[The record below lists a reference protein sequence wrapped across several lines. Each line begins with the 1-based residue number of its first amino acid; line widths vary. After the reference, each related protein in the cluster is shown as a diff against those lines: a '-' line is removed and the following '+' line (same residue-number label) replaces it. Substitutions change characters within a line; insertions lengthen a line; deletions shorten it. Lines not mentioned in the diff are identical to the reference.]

1 MKTSNFLLLLF
12 CTTIIVSMLACLSLQ
27 PGPAGFPTLAPTVQK
42 PAPTA
47 APTKEKPAPTAESAQ
62 PEPTSPKP
70 TRAAPAV
77 APSDTPFVAFATEFD
92 LSQANQIPPDD
103 ILNEI
108 AYYGFGAQAC
118 SDSPYDTPT
127 LEYTPELVLL
137 MPGYLVVCGWIIDI
151 SLSATVEYPDGR
163 LEPLPTQIME
173 LEAGEYMAW
182 LSFTPQL
189 DDPEGAYIFRTE
201 GGPFKSMSTV
211 YYYRPD
217 GPRLLPKSK
226 DQIFFYGFAPQEPV
240 RLFCYDVDTYTLL
253 GWQEY
258 QVDGNG
264 QLTLDVPAGRC
275 NFTALGPQSGE
286 VFMLIDYFPAAPMPW
301 ISTSIKK

>member
-1 MKTSNFLLLLF
+1 MKKRYFSIGLF
-12 CTTIIVSMLACLSLQ
+12 CVTIIVTMISCLALQ
-27 PGPAGFPTLAPTVQK
+27 SAPGGLPTA
-42 PAPTA
+42 APTA

-77 APSDTPFVAFATEFD
+77 APSDTPVVAFATEFD
-92 LSQANQIPPDD
+92 LAQANQIAPEDV
-103 ILNEI
+103 LNEI
-108 AYYGFGAQAC
+108 EYYGSGALPC

-137 MPGYLVVCGWIIDI
+137 MPGYLVVCGWKTGE
-151 SLSATVEYPDGR
+151 SLSGTIEYPDGR
-163 LEPLPTQIME
+163 LMPGSIQTSEYEP
-173 LEAGEYMAW
+173 GESLAR

-189 DDPEGAYIFRTE
+189 GDPEGAYIFRME
-201 GGPFKSMSTV
+201 GGAFKFMSTV

-217 GPRLLPKSK
+217 GPRLLPQSK
-226 DQIFFYGFAPQEPV
+226 DQIFFYGFAPQEQV

-253 GWQEY
+253 GWQAY

-264 QLTLDVPAGRC
+264 QLTLDIPAGRC

-286 VFMLIDYFPAAPMPW
+286 VYMLIDGFPGEPMPW